1 MLWANTGLA
10 PVYFIQVQAY
20 LTTTSLKLKPDQA
33 LSLTHCTAVNLLTS
47 QEYLVG
53 NSLSNIA
60 VTIPSIT
67 NYSAELNAE

>member
-20 LTTTSLKLKPDQA
+20 LTTTALKPDQA

-53 NSLSNIA
+53 KSLSNIA
-60 VTIPSIT
+60 VTIPSSIT
-67 NYSAELNAE
+67 NYSTELNAE